1 MPALGLE
8 VPKKDIDELFSDWDA
23 CAHAQVPNQPCVAP
37 SDMRSILYI
46 YCAYTVHILCIY
58 CAGSHGYTHLP
69 LCGSRARRDG
79 GGNLAYGE
87 LVKILRKRP
96 GGSTAAVMALT
107 KIKKATA

>member
-1 MPALGLE
+1 MSSLATGTRAHTLKSRTGHAWRPRT
-8 VPKKDIDELFSDWDA
+8 
-23 CAHAQVPNQPCVAP
+23 CAA
-37 SDMRSILYI
+37 
-46 YCAYTVHILCIY
+46 YCAYTVSAYTVHILCIY

>member
-1 MPALGLE
+1 MRGALG
-8 VPKKDIDELFSDWDA
+8 
-23 CAHAQVPNQPCVAP
+23 HAQ
-37 SDMRSILYI
+37 D
-46 YCAYTVHILCIY
+46 TVHILCIYCESIY